1 MVHSVWNKAMAA
13 RIAAFLVGVLGL
25 ASLRAT
31 YDTAPLADLV
41 TQLWALAGS
50 YAVLTVLGVTAAL
63 LAVARGWQIGAAPAG
78 GLVVAVSMVVLGV
91 DTDWPRLGLH
101 GLMPVAVVLWWLV
114 FAPKAVRRRDLAVWL
129 VWPVVYGTYALLRG
143 QISGDWPCP
152 ALDVAGLGLL
162 RVARN
167 AAALLLGVWL
177 VGCVVLGLARRL
189 R

>member
-31 YDTAPLADLV
+31 YDTAPLADLG

-78 GLVVAVSMVVLGV
+78 G
-91 DTDWPRLGLH
+91 
-101 GLMPVAVVLWWLV
+101 WWQCRWWCW
-114 FAPKAVRRRDLAVWL
+114 AWIRT
-129 VWPVVYGTYALLRG
+129 GRG
-143 QISGDWPCP
+143 W
-152 ALDVAGLGLL
+152 
-162 RVARN
+162 
-167 AAALLLGVWL
+167 
-177 VGCVVLGLARRL
+177 GCTG
-189 R
+189 